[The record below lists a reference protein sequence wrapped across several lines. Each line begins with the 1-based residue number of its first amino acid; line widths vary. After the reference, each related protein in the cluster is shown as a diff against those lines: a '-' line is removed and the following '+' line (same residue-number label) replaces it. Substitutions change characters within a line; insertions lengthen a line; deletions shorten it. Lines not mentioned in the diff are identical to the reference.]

1 MLSRGMRDKPI
12 EISRG
17 SLGSLRVAVPF
28 HFLYPKVRGRG
39 GYGYTLGT
47 AQHGTLPEFLYQY
60 HLEVSKLSGLSSQME
75 MLD

>member
-1 MLSRGMRDKPI
+1 MTNQLKYRRDP
-12 EISRG
+12 SG
-17 SLGSLRVAVPF
+17 SIRVAVPF
-28 HFLYPKVRGRG
+28 HFPYPKVRGRG